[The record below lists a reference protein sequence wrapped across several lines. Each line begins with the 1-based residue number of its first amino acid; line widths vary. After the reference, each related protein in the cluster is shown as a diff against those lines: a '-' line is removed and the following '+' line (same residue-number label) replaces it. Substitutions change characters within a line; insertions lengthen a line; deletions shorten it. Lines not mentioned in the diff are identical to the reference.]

1 MVKKN
6 GIFIVKNGLEDKKE
20 FIQQYKNGALFN
32 EFLNKQQFDDLK
44 NEIEDQ
50 KYNRLHQQKE
60 IFDKFFEDNKKIF
73 EERKDLYN
81 KIHDVFK
88 KLN

>member
-1 MVKKN
+1 MVLKIKKN
-6 GIFIVKNGLEDKKE
+6 LFNNI
-20 FIQQYKNGALFN
+20 KNGALFN

-60 IFDKFFEDNKKIF
+60 IFDKFFLKITKKYLKR
-73 EERKDLYN
+73 E
-81 KIHDVFK
+81 KIYTTK
-88 KLN
+88 YMMYLKN

>member
-1 MVKKN
+1 MEEEYTLKEKKNILFEGRWENGEKN

-60 IFDKFFEDNKKIF
+60 IFDKFF
-73 EERKDLYN
+73 
-81 KIHDVFK
+81 
-88 KLN
+88 

>member
-1 MVKKN
+1 MKSKIKSTTVYTN
-6 GIFIVKNGLEDKKE
+6 RR
-20 FIQQYKNGALFN
+20 
-32 EFLNKQQFDDLK
+32 
-44 NEIEDQ
+44 
-50 KYNRLHQQKE
+50 KYLIN
-60 IFDKFFEDNKKIF
+60 FFEDNKKIF